1 MDHRHQRDREVDKQP
16 PALQTVRVRGV
27 DHLRGHHGPRGGQ
40 EEASRREDPGILLLN
55 LVMKPVIHIINPCF
69 SVKAYNSSDETRFRF
84 KKKKKTKSPPWVTIT
99 FGSPAPESMARDP
112 GTAAAATMGTVSS
125 GSTIS
130 ICAVSAPGTAA
141 AATMGTVSSG

>member
-1 MDHRHQRDREVDKQP
+1 MDKQP

-84 KKKKKTKSPPWVTIT
+84 RSSSRTKSPPWVTIT

-112 GTAAAATMGTVSS
+112 GTAAAATTATVSS
-125 GSTIS
+125 GQLIGINHCSKLSRSRSRLGLVQVMVRVRFRTS
-130 ICAVSAPGTAA
+130 
-141 AATMGTVSSG
+141 